1 MFSFSVNKKKTLVKN
16 NFFSRYIK
24 QVLLDKNSLFS
35 PETPV
40 ILSPGHIFSL
50 ANYSDK
56 LFRPWTQFLVLTRL
70 NSWRKDRTLSW
81 SGLFS
86 REKIVK
92 NYTQL
97 IELIYLPFFP
107 SNWFKTTQAMGNW
120 FGREINKYPRT
131 ENIGSSTSNPS
142 LVWLSDR
149 SS

>member
-56 LFRPWTQFLVLTRL
+56 
-70 NSWRKDRTLSW
+70 
-81 SGLFS
+81 
-86 REKIVK
+86 
-92 NYTQL
+92 
-97 IELIYLPFFP
+97 
-107 SNWFKTTQAMGNW
+107 
-120 FGREINKYPRT
+120 
-131 ENIGSSTSNPS
+131 
-142 LVWLSDR
+142 
-149 SS
+149 

>member
-1 MFSFSVNKKKTLVKN
+1 MFSEFSFSVNKKKTLVKN
-16 NFFSRYIK
+16 HFLSRYII

-56 LFRPWTQFLVLTRL
+56 KFRPWTQFLVLTRL

-86 REKIVK
+86 RDKIVK
-92 NYTQL
+92 NYIQL
-97 IELIYLPFFP
+97 IELDLSSFFFVLIDLKPLKLWVTDLVEKSINILGLKTLDPLP
-107 SNWFKTTQAMGNW
+107 WT
-120 FGREINKYPRT
+120 RR
-131 ENIGSSTSNPS
+131 
-142 LVWLSDR
+142 
-149 SS
+149 

>member
-1 MFSFSVNKKKTLVKN
+1 MFSEFSFSVNKKKTLVKN
-16 NFFSRYIK
+16 HFFSRYIK

-86 REKIVK
+86 RDKIVK
-92 NYTQL
+92 NYIQL
-97 IELIYLPFFP
+97 IELDLSSFFFVLIDLKP
-107 SNWFKTTQAMGNW
+107 LKLWVTDLVEKSINILGLKTLDPL
-120 FGREINKYPRT
+120 PRT
-131 ENIGSSTSNPS
+131 
-142 LVWLSDR
+142 R
-149 SS
+149 R